1 MRRPIVIILA
11 SITGLTTA
19 GTAAAAGPVRST
31 RSHRTQDT
39 DAVYAVGRTSLTF
52 VDTTRP
58 TDANN
63 SYPGAPTRTLPVLVL
78 YPAKGTPGTVT
89 DDATPSRRH
98 GPYPLFEFSHGF
110 TANGPVYEQALLA
123 QIASHGYVVVAPTF
137 PLSSGGAPGGPKLT
151 DYVNQPA
158 DVSFV
163 ISQMLRVS
171 RRDGPLE
178 GTVDRH
184 EIAVGGHSLGAITT
198 FGVTANDCCLD
209 RRIDAAIPISGIE
222 LPFGTGAW
230 TYPELPRLYIH
241 GDQDRTVPYA
251 GSTNAFARASAPK
264 FLLTLINGPH
274 TPFLLAWKQPI
285 IDTVV
290 AFLDRYLKHDHRA
303 SRRMAA
309 AGNIDG
315 VARLDAVRH

>member
-1 MRRPIVIILA
+1 
-11 SITGLTTA
+11 
-19 GTAAAAGPVRST
+19 
-31 RSHRTQDT
+31 
-39 DAVYAVGRTSLTF
+39 
-52 VDTTRP
+52 
-58 TDANN
+58 
-63 SYPGAPTRTLPVLVL
+63 
-78 YPAKGTPGTVT
+78 
-89 DDATPSRRH
+89 
-98 GPYPLFEFSHGF
+98 
-110 TANGPVYEQALLA
+110 
-123 QIASHGYVVVAPTF
+123 
-137 PLSSGGAPGGPKLT
+137 
-151 DYVNQPA
+151 
-158 DVSFV
+158 
-163 ISQMLRVS
+163 MLRVS

-285 IDTVV
+285 IDTAV

-315 VARLDAVRH
+315 IARLDAVRH